1 MQTSADD
8 VSRLQGRYSLTLLT
22 PSSKYFSLFLSM
34 GMAAAVAAAASWWYL
49 DAQEYW
55 RIVAVGAVL
64 AATQLVDTLY
74 IRNREYSKSLHSS
87 AFGCCLWMLAL
98 LMGVVVAIITAS
110 ETSPFFIALGMF
122 LLASFRISIYTTVL
136 GCRIGRAW
144 ATCFVQPAAVF
155 AVMVPVHMWWGML
168 ADPVLLAYAAAYLGC
183 ATAWS
188 VLTDRSGRPH
198 IKSAHAMVQAYID
211 SQGGRE
217 HVIESI
223 MEDNASESRVLTTL
237 VRFGGPDGFWVVL
250 PEVHPGPYH
259 PVGGS
264 NIPYLI
270 FEKMKSRAMV
280 MHAISNHAL
289 NIPSQ
294 EQVERYIKSLE
305 GAAPRES
312 GSTCTE
318 PAVVSRGKAR
328 VTGISV
334 GDSSMLFMS
343 LSPHGMEDLPNSV
356 KSEIDAHAKRAGLG
370 RVMLVDCH
378 NAMGPEIS
386 GEDYSDMLRA
396 SRECLDELAGAK
408 QYPLAIGYA
417 NSAGAGIRSD
427 DLGLGGLGLLCL
439 AVNGSRYYIGWAD
452 ANNMKNGSR
461 ERVVAEFTKTGRT
474 LLDICTSDTHYAP
487 VKAKNRNGYYEL
499 GLMSGDDRL
508 AEWFLGLAGKADGRV
523 EQSKFEISDVDTDLL
538 LMGSRVFENYS
549 RAMDR
554 SMNLVKIFMIGC
566 AALFFST
573 VLV

>member
-1 MQTSADD
+1 
-8 VSRLQGRYSLTLLT
+8 
-22 PSSKYFSLFLSM
+22 
-34 GMAAAVAAAASWWYL
+34 MAAAVAAVASWWYL
-49 DAQEYW
+49 DTQEYW
-55 RIVAVGAVL
+55 RIVAVAAVL
-64 AATQLVDTLY
+64 AGTQLIDTIY

-98 LMGVVVAIITAS
+98 LMGVVVAALTAS
-110 ETSPFFIALGMF
+110 ELSPFFVALGLF
-122 LLASFRISIYTTVL
+122 LFASFRISIYTTVL

-144 ATCFVQPAAVF
+144 AICFVQPAALF
-155 AVMVPVHMWWGML
+155 AVMVPYTMWDIL
-168 ADPVLLAYAAAYLGC
+168 ADPITLGYGAAYLGC

-198 IKSAHAMVQAYID
+198 MKSAHAMVQAYID

-237 VRFGGPDGFWVVL
+237 VRFGGDDGFWVVL

-264 NIPYLI
+264 NMPYLV
-270 FEKMKSRAMV
+270 FEKMKSKAMV
-280 MHAISNHAL
+280 MHTISNHAL

-294 EQVERYIKSLE
+294 VQVERYLKSLE
-305 GAAPRES
+305 NATPRES
-312 GSTCTE
+312 GSMCSE
-318 PAVVSRGKAR
+318 PVIIMQGKAR
-328 VTGISV
+328 VTGIAFGKSM
-334 GDSSMLFMS
+334 MLFLS
-343 LSPHGMEDLPNSV
+343 LSPHGMEDLPNRI
-356 KSEIDAHAKRAGLG
+356 KAEIDVHARANDMD

-378 NAMGPEIS
+378 NAMGPDIS
-386 GEDYSDMLRA
+386 EADYTDMLDA
-396 SRECLDELAGAK
+396 SVKCLDRLAGAT
-408 QYPLAIGYA
+408 QYPLAVSYA
-417 NSAGAGIRSD
+417 KSENICSD
-427 DLGLGGLGLLCL
+427 DLGLGGLGMLCI

-461 ERVVAEFTKTGRT
+461 EMVVAGFTKTGRT
-474 LLDICTSDTHYAP
+474 LLEICTSDTHYTP

-499 GLMSGDDRL
+499 GLMAGDSNL
-508 AEWFLGLAGKADGRV
+508 TEWFLGLAGKTDSRV
-523 EQSKFEISDVDTDLL
+523 AQSGFDISDVDTNLL
-538 LMGSRVFENYS
+538 LMGTRIFENYS

-573 VLV
+573 FLV